1 MNFRQVNKKIKT
13 VGNVKKITNAM
24 QMVSSVKMRKAQKI
38 ALEGREYRDVLTH
51 VLKKVMSDSD
61 VVQSLNLPWLVGTD
75 GDKTLYILITSNK
88 GLCGS
93 FHSNLF
99 KHFFHTVDMKNAD
112 FITAG
117 EKGGKFVT
125 LLNGHILADFSQHM
139 PFTSNVSAIFS
150 MIDDAYA
157 TGKYKSVVLMY
168 NKFIS
173 SMQSDPTSLE
183 LLPVGNISDESTDLS
198 SSYTIEPSVEEV
210 LKPLLA
216 DYIKEQIRAAMED
229 SEAAEHSA
237 RMMAM
242 KSATDNANDLVHEF
256 TLLRNKL
263 RQAQITNELLDMIAA
278 QESSS

>member
-24 QMVSSVKMRKAQKI
+24 QMVSSVKMRKAQKT
-38 ALEGREYRDVLTH
+38 ALEGREYREVLSH
-51 VLKKVMSDSD
+51 VLKKVMSDTSLI
-61 VVQSLNLPWLVGTD
+61 QSLDLPWLVGTD
-75 GDKTLYILITSNK
+75 AERTLYILITSNK

-99 KHFFHTVDMKNAD
+99 KHFFTSVNLKNSD
-112 FITAG
+112 FITVG
-117 EKGGKFVT
+117 DKGAKFVAQ
-125 LLNGHILADFSQHM
+125 LNGHIIADFSQHM
-139 PFTSNVSAIFS
+139 PFTQHVSAIFS
-150 MIDDAYA
+150 LIDEAYA
-157 TGKYKSVVLMY
+157 TSKYGSVVLMY

-173 SMQSDPTSLE
+173 SMHSDPTSLT
-183 LLPVGNISDESTDLS
+183 LLPVGNVEDDSTDLS
-198 SSYTIEPSVEEV
+198 SSYLIEPSIEEV
-210 LKPLLA
+210 LEPLLA

-242 KSATDNANDLVHEF
+242 KSATDNANELVHEF